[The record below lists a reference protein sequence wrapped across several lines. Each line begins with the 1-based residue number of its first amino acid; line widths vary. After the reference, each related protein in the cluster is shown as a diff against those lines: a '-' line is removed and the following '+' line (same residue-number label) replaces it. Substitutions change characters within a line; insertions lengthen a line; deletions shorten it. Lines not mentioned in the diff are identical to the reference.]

1 MNVNLEKLENSR
13 VKLTV
18 EADAAKL
25 EEGLA
30 YAYRTVVRQISIPG
44 FRKGKA
50 PRKII
55 ERYYGES
62 IFFEDALEYLVP
74 QLYEAAVKETEIN
87 PVEQPQININ
97 KIEPGEG
104 LSIEFEVDVYP
115 EVQLGQYTGL
125 SVEKRIR
132 TVSKRMLIKN

>member
-62 IFFEDALEYLVP
+62 IF
-74 QLYEAAVKETEIN
+74 
-87 PVEQPQININ
+87 
-97 KIEPGEG
+97 
-104 LSIEFEVDVYP
+104 
-115 EVQLGQYTGL
+115 
-125 SVEKRIR
+125 
-132 TVSKRMLIKN
+132 